1 MTAQVYGWGTT
12 SQGGQL
18 PPALMETDV
27 AVVAPDTCRAA
38 MEAYCQSLEDYY
50 DYEAHMYAILD
61 DVLER
66 LHWPHLAV
74 ILFRMLS

>member
-27 AVVAPDTCRAA
+27 AVVTPDTCKAA

-50 DYEAHMYAILD
+50 DYEAHMYMMFDNFLK
-61 DVLER
+61 R
-66 LHWPHLAV
+66 LLWLHLPV
-74 ILFRMLS
+74 IL

>member
-50 DYEAHMYAILD
+50 DYEAHMYMMFDNFLK
-61 DVLER
+61 R
-66 LHWPHLAV
+66 LLWLHLPV
-74 ILFRMLS
+74 IL

>member
-50 DYEAHMYAILD
+50 DYEADMSMMFD
-61 DVLER
+61 DFLKR
-66 LHWPHLAV
+66 LLWLHLPV
-74 ILFRMLS
+74 IL

>member
-18 PPALMETDV
+18 PPALMETDIT
-27 AVVAPDTCRAA
+27 VVAPDTCRAA

-50 DYEAHMYAILD
+50 DYEADMYMMFDNFLK
-61 DVLER
+61 R
-66 LHWPHLAV
+66 LLWLHLPV
-74 ILFRMLS
+74 IL

>member
-50 DYEAHMYAILD
+50 DY
-61 DVLER
+61 
-66 LHWPHLAV
+66 
-74 ILFRMLS
+74 

>member
-50 DYEAHMYAILD
+50 DYEAHMSMMFD
-61 DVLER
+61 DFLRR
-66 LHWPHLAV
+66 LLWLHLPV
-74 ILFRMLS
+74 IL